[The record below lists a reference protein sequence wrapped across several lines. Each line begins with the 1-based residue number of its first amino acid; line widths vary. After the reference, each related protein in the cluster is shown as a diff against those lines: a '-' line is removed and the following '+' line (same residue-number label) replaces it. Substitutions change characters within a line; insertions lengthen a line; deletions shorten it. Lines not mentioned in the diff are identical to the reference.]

1 MKRMATMIL
10 ALGLATM
17 GNAQA
22 DQLADI
28 KERGTLVCGTMGT
41 FEPFSFSDPATR
53 QVVGYEVDICRAIA
67 DELGV
72 ELELKLLAVEARIP
86 ELVQCRVDI
95 LSAALSYSETRAQQV
110 DYSNTSFVSR
120 VMAMVATDSAAQDL
134 WGLDGS
140 RISALKGSTTEGYL
154 PVTLPKAS
162 LLTFQDPS
170 SAFLALQQKKV
181 EGIILS
187 ELPLMRLINDS
198 DNAYRTVEPA
208 VAIERWGLGIRK
220 NEPAFQE
227 AVNAAFL
234 KMEETGVAQSI
245 FDKWLGASSTYKM
258 ERHFKLTDAIGD
270 AEIAKPGAEE

>member
-86 ELVQCRVDI
+86 ELVQGRVDI

-270 AEIAKPGAEE
+270 AEISKPGAEE

>member
-67 DELGV
+67 DELSV

-86 ELVQCRVDI
+86 ELVQGRVDI

>member
-86 ELVQCRVDI
+86 ELVQGRVDI

>member
-10 ALGLATM
+10 ALGLATI
-17 GNAQA
+17 GGAQA
-22 DQLADI
+22 DQLADV
-28 KERGTLVCGTMGT
+28 KGRGTLVCGTMGT

-72 ELELKLLAVEARIP
+72 DLELKLLAVEARIP
-86 ELVQCRVDI
+86 ELVQGRVDI
-95 LSAALSYSETRAQQV
+95 LSAALSYSDERARQV
-110 DYSNTSFVSR
+110 DYSHTSFVSR
-120 VMAMVATDSAAQDL
+120 VMAMVAVDSAAEEL
-134 WGLDGS
+134 WDLDGA

-181 EGIILS
+181 ESVILS
-187 ELPLMRLINDS
+187 ELPLMRLISDS
-198 DNAYRTVEPA
+198 DNAYRTVEPP

-227 AVNAAFL
+227 AVNTAFQ
-234 KMEETGVAQSI
+234 KMEETGLAQTI

-258 ERHFKLTDAIGD
+258 ERHFRLTDAIGNAEVSAPD
-270 AEIAKPGAEE
+270 ANE

>member
-67 DELGV
+67 DELSV

-86 ELVQCRVDI
+86 ELVQGRVDI

-270 AEIAKPGAEE
+270 AEISKPGAEE